1 MTTSQFRG
9 EKKRKSFNDERLHE
23 LVVTNVTFSNWEN
36 VVQQQQQNA
45 AEENV

>member
-36 VVQQQQQNA
+36 VVQQQQNA